1 MLRALALLL
10 FLVAACATAEGGG
23 EVSPGETGGMC
34 GGLAGFQCEG
44 DGDYCAMAPGVCYEI
59 ADGAGVCKPRPQVCT
74 REYRPACGCDGA
86 TYPSACSA
94 AAAGVSV
101 AYEGACVTG

>member
-1 MLRALALLL
+1 MWRALALL
-10 FLVAACATAEGGG
+10 FFFAAACATAESG
-23 EVSPGETGGMC
+23 EAPSPGQAGGMC
-34 GGLAGFQCEG
+34 GGIAGFQCTG
-44 DGDYCAMAPGVCYEI
+44 DGDYCAMEPGVCHDI
-59 ADGAGVCKPRPQVCT
+59 ADGAGICKPRPEFCT

-101 AYEGACVTG
+101 AYEGACIEG